1 MKIALSLTSALNGE
15 QRTIIA
21 AFPDFI
27 AFENKYSR
35 SVAKF
40 EAELTLTDLAYLGWH
55 AEHRLKKTGL
65 DFESW
70 CDEIEAL
77 EVGDGAEAVIVPLET
92 SRRIGS

>member
-1 MKIALSLTSALNGE
+1 MKIALSLTSALDGK
-15 QRTIIA
+15 QRTIMA

-27 AFENKYSR
+27 AFENKYNR

-55 AEHRLKKTGL
+55 AEKRLKKTGL

-70 CDEIEAL
+70 CDEIESL
-77 EVGDGAEAVIVPLET
+77 SLGDANDGVIVPLEI
-92 SRRIGS
+92 SQPIG

>member
-1 MKIALSLTSALNGE
+1 MKIALELTSALDNKS
-15 QRTIIA
+15 RKIVA

-27 AFENKYSR
+27 AFENKFNR

-40 EAELTLTDLAYLGWH
+40 ETELTLTDLAYLGWH

-70 CDEIEAL
+70 CDEIESL
-77 EVGDGAEAVIVPLET
+77 EVGDAAEAVIVPLEISQPT
-92 SRRIGS
+92 G

>member
-1 MKIALSLTSALNGE
+1 MKIALSLTSALDGK
-15 QRTIIA
+15 QRTIFA

-27 AFENKYSR
+27 AFENKYNR

-70 CDEIEAL
+70 CVEIESL
-77 EVGDGAEAVIVPLET
+77 SLGDANDGVIVPLEI
-92 SRRIGS
+92 SQPIG